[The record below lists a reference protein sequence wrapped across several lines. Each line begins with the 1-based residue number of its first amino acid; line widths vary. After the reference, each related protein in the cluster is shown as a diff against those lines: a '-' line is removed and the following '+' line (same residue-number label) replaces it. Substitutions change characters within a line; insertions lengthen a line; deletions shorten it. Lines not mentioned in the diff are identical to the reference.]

1 MLFFSYAAKTSGQK
15 KDIIEEPQEEKMSSI
30 PITGTRNRDYFSGID
45 EKIIALVEDGSPF
58 SIQSAIQALRK
69 VDGEY
74 KENEKVLM
82 YIASSIM
89 QTVWVYEKIDREIP
103 SVGQETPYAGA
114 ISSVCYG
121 VYDTSTGKVDFFATL
136 LPSLVIAKTENV
148 KDFYQD
154 AEADLLS
161 CKNRRPDSVLVNYL
175 LGLLYK
181 KNGNSAKANPLL
193 LKAYDSAPDCFQCA
207 FEYSENLRLLGK
219 TKDSYEVSRK
229 LLEKYPKNP
238 SLLELNAKT
247 SFSLKDYSSAEEYVS
262 RILQQNPSDLAA
274 LLFRITILVEKKD
287 YIHAASLLDVYSRE
301 DSTSRNYFLLRAK
314 VQYDWSK
321 NTTGAIATIEAALRM
336 YPDDKE
342 LQLFA
347 AKLANAANSK
357 ILGKSS
363 EDIAN
368 AILASEPANETALRY
383 SVEGLI
389 RRNEWKKAYE
399 KSSILVTNFNSDRES
414 VFLHIKICLAVGK
427 NDEAWNLISPLYRAN
442 GNDEAVIQS
451 YITVLQATN
460 RTSLALSLINQLLP
474 DASSKMKSFLFYRRS
489 LLRTREDDI
498 LSDLRS
504 SLIANPRNSDSL
516 FSLYEI
522 YDRKSDYRKAQYYL
536 KQVVA
541 LNPNDP
547 AMRVLND
554 ALTLKIEGRR

>member
-1 MLFFSYAAKTSGQK
+1 
-15 KDIIEEPQEEKMSSI
+15 MSSI
-30 PITGTRNRDYFSGID
+30 PITAARNRDYFSGID
-45 EKIIALVEDGSPF
+45 EKILALVEDGSPS

-69 VDGEY
+69 SDGEY
-74 KENEKVLM
+74 KENEKVLIF
-82 YIASSIM
+82 IASSIM
-89 QTVWVYEKIDREIP
+89 QTVWLYEKVDWETP

-114 ISSVCYG
+114 ISSVGYG
-121 VYDTSTGKVDFFATL
+121 VYDTSTGKVDFLATL
-136 LPSLVIAKTENV
+136 LPSLVVARTGSV
-148 KDFYQD
+148 KDFYSD
-154 AEADLLS
+154 AEADLLA
-161 CKNRRPDSVLVNYL
+161 CRNRRADSVLVNYL

-181 KNGNSAKANPLL
+181 KSGNYAKANPFL

-219 TKDSYEVSRK
+219 TKDSYEISRK
-229 LLEKYPKNP
+229 LLEKYAKNS

-247 SFSLKDYSSAEEYVS
+247 SFFLKDYSSAEEYVS
-262 RILQQNPSDLAA
+262 RILQQNPSDLEA
-274 LLFRITILVEKKD
+274 LLFRIAILVEKKD

-321 NTTGAIATIEAALRM
+321 NTTGAISTIETALKM
-336 YPDDKE
+336 YPNDKE

-347 AKLANAANSK
+347 AKLANATNSR
-357 ILGKSS
+357 ISGKSA
-363 EDIAN
+363 EAIAN
-368 AILASEPANETALRY
+368 AILASEPTNETALRY

-389 RRNEWKKAYE
+389 RRNEWQKAYE
-399 KSSILVTNFNSDRES
+399 KSSILVSNSNSDRES
-414 VFLHIKICLAVGK
+414 VFLHIRICLAIGK

-442 GNDEAVIQS
+442 GNDEAVVQS
-451 YITVLQATN
+451 YIIVLQATN
-460 RTSLALSLINQLLP
+460 RTSLALNLINQLLP

-489 LLRTREDDI
+489 LLKNREDDI

-541 LNPNDP
+541 LNPNDT
-547 AMRVLND
+547 AIRALND
-554 ALTLKIEGRR
+554 ALTLKIEGGR

>member
-1 MLFFSYAAKTSGQK
+1 
-15 KDIIEEPQEEKMSSI
+15 MSSI
-30 PITGTRNRDYFSGID
+30 PITAARNRDYFSGID
-45 EKIIALVEDGSPF
+45 EKILALVEDGSPS

-69 VDGEY
+69 SDGEY
-74 KENEKVLM
+74 KENEKVLIF
-82 YIASSIM
+82 IASSIM
-89 QTVWVYEKIDREIP
+89 QTVWIYEKVDWEIP

-114 ISSVCYG
+114 ISSVGYG
-121 VYDTSTGKVDFFATL
+121 VYDTSTGKVDFLATL
-136 LPSLVIAKTENV
+136 LPSLVVARTESV
-148 KDFYQD
+148 KDFYSD
-154 AEADLLS
+154 AEADLIL

-181 KNGNSAKANPLL
+181 KSGNYAKANPFL
-193 LKAYDSAPDCFQCA
+193 LKAYDSASECFQCA
-207 FEYSENLRLLGK
+207 FEYSENLRFLGK
-219 TKDSYEVSRK
+219 IKDSYEISRK
-229 LLEKYPKNP
+229 LLEKYAKNS

-247 SFSLKDYSSAEEYVS
+247 SFFLKDFSSAEEYVS
-262 RILQQNPSDLAA
+262 RILQQNPSDLEA
-274 LLFRITILVEKKD
+274 LLFRIAILVEKKD

-321 NTTGAIATIEAALRM
+321 NTTGAISTIETALKM
-336 YPDDKE
+336 YPNDKE

-347 AKLANAANSK
+347 AKLANATNSR
-357 ILGKSS
+357 IAGKSS

-368 AILASEPANETALRY
+368 AILASEPTNETALRY

-389 RRNEWKKAYE
+389 RRNEWQKAYE
-399 KSSILVTNFNSDRES
+399 ESSILVSNSNSDRES
-414 VFLHIKICLAVGK
+414 VFLHIRICLAIGK
-427 NDEAWNLISPLYRAN
+427 NDEAWNLISPLYKAN
-442 GNDEAVIQS
+442 GNDEAVVQS
-451 YITVLQATN
+451 YIIVLQATN
-460 RTSLALSLINQLLP
+460 RTSLALNLINQLLP

-541 LNPNDP
+541 LNPNDT
-547 AMRVLND
+547 AIRALND
-554 ALTLKIEGRR
+554 ALTLKIEGGR